1 MMPITDNHMHIDLKG
16 LGIAAAEQFQRAG
29 GTHIF
34 LVSKTTQS
42 FGINVTSPDDFK
54 SAFEQTIKIADMINE
69 QTEVQAFPVLGIHPA
84 ELTRLTKR
92 FELNKAKE
100 LICRGFEI
108 AIDFVKEGQAVAIKT
123 GRPHYEVSDAE
134 WRASNEI
141 MSYGMKLAS
150 EAGCAVQLH
159 TESATPESLA
169 EISNMAN
176 RAGLAPGRI
185 VKHYSAP
192 MIPEYQNV
200 GIFPSIL
207 ASEDALD
214 IALSQGNRFMMETD
228 YIDDP
233 DRPGVVLGPKT
244 VPRRT
249 KQFIEKGIDEDVFWA
264 IHKDHPEKVYGV
276 KIDI

>member
-1 MMPITDNHMHIDLKG
+1 M
-16 LGIAAAEQFQRAG
+16 AVEQFQRAG

-42 FGINVTSPDDFK
+42 FGIEVASPDDFK
-54 SAFEQTIKIADMINE
+54 SAFEHTVKIADVINE
-69 QTEVQAFPVLGIHPA
+69 QTEVTAFPVLGIHPA

-92 FELNKAKE
+92 FELNRAKA
-100 LICRGFEI
+100 LICRGLDI
-108 AIDFVKEGQAVAIKT
+108 AIDFVKEGRAIAIKT

-141 MSYGMKLAS
+141 MFYGMKLAS

-159 TESATPESLA
+159 TESTTPDSLA
-169 EISNMAN
+169 EISKMAN
-176 RAGLAPGRI
+176 RAGLALDRI

-207 ASEDALD
+207 ASEDTLD
-214 IALSQGNRFMMETD
+214 VALSQGNRFMMETD

-249 KQFIEKGIDEDVFWA
+249 KQFIKKGIDEDVFWTV
-264 IHKDHPEKVYGV
+264 HKDHPEKVYGV
-276 KIDI
+276 KINI